1 MFSVLPAAVASR
13 CLAEVHSVVDWQ
25 RPTSDPVVLRM
36 DAWEQDAWEQDA
48 WEQAASFRKPRME
61 QDALHSEDKDREES
75 GPVE

>member
-1 MFSVLPAAVASR
+1 M
-13 CLAEVHSVVDWQ
+13 
-25 RPTSDPVVLRM
+25 LRM